1 MTDDP
6 LAPARGI
13 IIALAMMIPFWAFC
27 LFLILWSV

>member
-6 LAPARGI
+6 LATAKGI
-13 IIALAMMIPFWAFC
+13 IFGLQIMIPFWAFC

>member
-13 IIALAMMIPFWAFC
+13 LVALLLCVPVWLA
-27 LFLILWSV
+27 LWLVMS